1 MSFMGHSFAEAFAG
15 RLASTPNVTATLPP
29 RSHRY
34 FQFLI
39 GIEVTVFVRTEG
51 ISNPTVVNVTSTPCR
66 SSSDYSQA
74 CLRLTDGDCLA
85 SWRASRPRSVR
96 KPPGTIRPE

>member
-1 MSFMGHSFAEAFAG
+1 MSFMGHSFAEAF
-15 RLASTPNVTATLPP
+15 TAMLPP

-39 GIEVTVFVRTEG
+39 GIEVAIFVRTEG

-66 SSSDYSQA
+66 SSSDYS
-74 CLRLTDGDCLA
+74 L
-85 SWRASRPRSVR
+85 P
-96 KPPGTIRPE
+96 